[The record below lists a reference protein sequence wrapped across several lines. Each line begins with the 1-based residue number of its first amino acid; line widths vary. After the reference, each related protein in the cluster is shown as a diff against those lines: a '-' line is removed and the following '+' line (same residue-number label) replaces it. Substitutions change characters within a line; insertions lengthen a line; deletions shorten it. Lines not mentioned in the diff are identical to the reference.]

1 MMETGKT
8 GEGEAAGWPGGSI
21 STRTQRENGWGTAR
35 CGPSAR
41 PWGKIGSRFI
51 PAFAW
56 RALRWGICPR
66 RTGYGALICAAMP
79 LAQYGQSEFLQAAG
93 KSPDAL
99 WPILDEL
106 MDTIQTVSPRVYNSV
121 MRKIMEG

>member
-1 MMETGKT
+1 MLDMKEV
-8 GEGEAAGWPGGSI
+8 EWAISQLERQESSWAAC
-21 STRTQRENGWGTAR
+21 AR
-35 CGPSAR
+35 LADLYVIRDQNSGAKARAEPASAQ
-41 PWGKIGSRFI
+41 
-51 PAFAW
+51 
-56 RALRWGICPR
+56 AL
-66 RTGYGALICAAMP
+66 AAP
-79 LAQYGQSEFLQAAG
+79 LAQYGQSEFLKAAAG